1 MDSVNLLI
9 TTKFFFMFGSA
20 FKPRAH
26 YVYNY
31 KPRYYDERKD
41 RIEKLKQTYDNKELI
56 SDDIP
61 AISIT
66 KDKLR
71 TDWQRHKKLTTDRGA
86 NRRVAIIIAILVGI
100 FAYIFELH
108 KLF

>member
-1 MDSVNLLI
+1 
-9 TTKFFFMFGSA
+9 MFGSA

-26 YVYNY
+26 YVFNY
-31 KPRYYDERKD
+31 KPRYYDERKE
-41 RIEKLKQTYDNKELI
+41 RLEKLKQKHKNNEKIT
-56 SDDIP
+56 DDIP
-61 AISIT
+61 TLTLT

-71 TDWQRHKKLTTDRGA
+71 SDWKRHKKLTSDKGA

>member
-1 MDSVNLLI
+1 
-9 TTKFFFMFGSA
+9 MFGSA

-26 YVYNY
+26 YVFNY
-31 KPRYYDERKD
+31 KPRYYDERKE
-41 RIEKLKQTYDNKELI
+41 RLEQLKQKYENNQKST
-56 SDDIP
+56 DDIP
-61 AISIT
+61 TLTLT

-71 TDWQRHKKLTTDRGA
+71 SDWQRHKKLTTDRGA

-100 FAYIFELH
+100 LAYFFELH